1 MASRLELHEK
11 LCDILGTRY
20 VYFQP
25 PESVKLQY
33 PCIVYS
39 RSNMRPM
46 WADNSIYNMMKQYM
60 VTVIDKDP
68 DSVIPDHLQ
77 ETIPFCRMERHYTSE
92 GLNHDV
98 FIIYH

>member
-46 WADNSIYNMMKQYM
+46 WADNSIYINKKQYV
-60 VTVIDKDP
+60 VTVIDKNP
-68 DSVIPDHLQ
+68 DSVLPDRII
-77 ETIPFCRMERHYTSE
+77 ETVPFCSMERHYVAD

-98 FIIYH
+98 FIIFF